1 MAALNDGYPRQPWM
15 HDMNVLV
22 YAPAQLWADRDGKIN
37 GSSTHAGSPS
47 IAGFYVGDTRI
58 ISDINLDVNGEE
70 PVRVAWNQTEKG
82 RGLSSC
88 IVRNIAGSTVDPCI
102 CCEEERVVSPDG
114 LAITVTFLN
123 SNADDIQI
131 DCSMMFRID
140 MSNMQEIKG
149 GSPSSSKAEGRV
161 SVSSDGTDSFEA
173 SCNPVAIK
181 VHAPHAAIQITGTD
195 ATVAWNLVVPARG
208 EARVSIKAHI
218 ETSNM
223 VVASAETECPWK
235 NIHLTASDTRV
246 QRWVKQSLLD
256 LDALRMGIP
265 GHPDN
270 EFLAAGAPWF
280 FTLFGRDSLWAA
292 RFMLPLT
299 TRTAMGTL
307 RTLARFQA
315 TERDETTNADPGK
328 IMHELRAEPLVSTG
342 AFSPDGMSLP
352 PLYYGTID
360 ATPLWIT
367 LLAKA
372 LEWGAPDDQV
382 ENLLPNL
389 QAALAWLR
397 DYGDCDGD
405 GFLEYLDR
413 SGQGLSNQGWKDSGD
428 SIRWHDGRI
437 AHGPIALCE
446 VQGYAYQAA
455 MLGADVLDHFHAEGS
470 DEWRDWAA
478 RLKTRFNETF
488 WVHDENGRYP
498 AVALDAD
505 KLPVD
510 SLTSNIGHLL
520 GTGILDK
527 QGIYDVVTRLS
538 DAEMLSR
545 YGIRTMSSKD
555 NGFWP
560 QSYHCGSIWAH
571 DSAIVMLGMYE
582 EGYVDEALRIAEGLV
597 NAAESFGYQIPELY
611 SGESFEGGPSPYP
624 AACHP
629 QAWSA
634 SSSVA
639 VVSVLLGIKPDGT
652 INPADSPL
660 ALGLNL
666 ER

>member
-1 MAALNDGYPRQPWM
+1 
-15 HDMNVLV
+15 
-22 YAPAQLWADRDGKIN
+22 
-37 GSSTHAGSPS
+37 
-47 IAGFYVGDTRI
+47 
-58 ISDINLDVNGEE
+58 
-70 PVRVAWNQTEKG
+70 
-82 RGLSSC
+82 
-88 IVRNIAGSTVDPCI
+88 
-102 CCEEERVVSPDG
+102 
-114 LAITVTFLN
+114 
-123 SNADDIQI
+123 
-131 DCSMMFRID
+131 
-140 MSNMQEIKG
+140 
-149 GSPSSSKAEGRV
+149 
-161 SVSSDGTDSFEA
+161 
-173 SCNPVAIK
+173 
-181 VHAPHAAIQITGTD
+181 
-195 ATVAWNLVVPARG
+195 
-208 EARVSIKAHI
+208 
-218 ETSNM
+218 
-223 VVASAETECPWK
+223 
-235 NIHLTASDTRV
+235 
-246 QRWVKQSLLD
+246 
-256 LDALRMGIP
+256 
-265 GHPDN
+265 
-270 EFLAAGAPWF
+270 
-280 FTLFGRDSLWAA
+280 
-292 RFMLPLT
+292 
-299 TRTAMGTL
+299 
-307 RTLARFQA
+307 
-315 TERDETTNADPGK
+315 
-328 IMHELRAEPLVSTG
+328 
-342 AFSPDGMSLP
+342 
-352 PLYYGTID
+352 
-360 ATPLWIT
+360 
-367 LLAKA
+367 
-372 LEWGAPDDQV
+372 
-382 ENLLPNL
+382 
-389 QAALAWLR
+389 
-397 DYGDCDGD
+397 
-405 GFLEYLDR
+405 
-413 SGQGLSNQGWKDSGD
+413 
-428 SIRWHDGRI
+428 
-437 AHGPIALCE
+437 
-446 VQGYAYQAA
+446 

-478 RLKTRFNETF
+478 RLKARFNETF

-527 QGIYDVVTRLS
+527 QGVYDVVTRLS

-660 ALGLNL
+660 ALGLSL

>member
-1 MAALNDGYPRQPWM
+1 
-15 HDMNVLV
+15 
-22 YAPAQLWADRDGKIN
+22 
-37 GSSTHAGSPS
+37 
-47 IAGFYVGDTRI
+47 
-58 ISDINLDVNGEE
+58 
-70 PVRVAWNQTEKG
+70 
-82 RGLSSC
+82 
-88 IVRNIAGSTVDPCI
+88 
-102 CCEEERVVSPDG
+102 
-114 LAITVTFLN
+114 
-123 SNADDIQI
+123 
-131 DCSMMFRID
+131 
-140 MSNMQEIKG
+140 
-149 GSPSSSKAEGRV
+149 
-161 SVSSDGTDSFEA
+161 
-173 SCNPVAIK
+173 
-181 VHAPHAAIQITGTD
+181 
-195 ATVAWNLVVPARG
+195 
-208 EARVSIKAHI
+208 
-218 ETSNM
+218 
-223 VVASAETECPWK
+223 
-235 NIHLTASDTRV
+235 
-246 QRWVKQSLLD
+246 
-256 LDALRMGIP
+256 
-265 GHPDN
+265 
-270 EFLAAGAPWF
+270 
-280 FTLFGRDSLWAA
+280 
-292 RFMLPLT
+292 MLPLT

-382 ENLLPNL
+382 ESLLPNL

-488 WVHDENGRYP
+488 WVHDKNGRYP

-527 QGIYDVVTRLS
+527 QGVYDVVTRLS

-545 YGIRTMSSKD
+545 YGIRTMSPRTMVSGRK
-555 NGFWP
+555 
-560 QSYHCGSIWAH
+560 AT
-571 DSAIVMLGMYE
+571 IV
-582 EGYVDEALRIAEGLV
+582 V
-597 NAAESFGYQIPELY
+597 P
-611 SGESFEGGPSPYP
+611 SGRTT
-624 AACHP
+624 A
-629 QAWSA
+629 
-634 SSSVA
+634 
-639 VVSVLLGIKPDGT
+639 
-652 INPADSPL
+652 
-660 ALGLNL
+660 
-666 ER
+666 R